1 MIRVIESNL
10 PDEVIRKAAEFA
22 KGFKGSKIDLDNHII
37 VIPFSKDSTEEDLMS
52 EGMLGKWFSDNGF
65 DIEFTRGDLEYTTQ
79 DKFNSRS
86 MNRTR
91 GQKAYLRDRLI
102 GTITW

>member
-1 MIRVIESNL
+1 MIRVLESNDL
-10 PDEVIRKAAEFA
+10 PVDQAVKFA
-22 KGFKGSKIDLDNHII
+22 KDHKGSTIDLNNHKI

-52 EGMLGKWFSDNGF
+52 EGMLGKWFIDNGF
-65 DIEFTRGDLEYTTQ
+65 NIEFTRGDMEYTTQ

-102 GTITW
+102 GIITW

>member
-1 MIRVIESNL
+1 MIRVLESNDL
-10 PDEVIRKAAEFA
+10 PVDQAVKFA
-22 KGFKGSKIDLDNHII
+22 KDHKGSTIDLNNHKI

-52 EGMLGKWFSDNGF
+52 EGMLGKWFIDNGF
-65 DIEFTRGDLEYTTQ
+65 NIEFTRGDMEYNTQ

>member
-10 PDEVIRKAAEFA
+10 PDEVIKKAVDFA
-22 KGFKGSKIDLDNHII
+22 KDRKGSKIDLDNHVI
-37 VIPFSKDSTEEDLMS
+37 VIPFSKDITEDDLMS
-52 EGMLGKWFSDNGF
+52 DGMLGKWFTDNGF
-65 DIEFTRGDLEYTTQ
+65 KIEFSRGDVDYTTQ